1 MLKIFKEKNTTMQLV
16 PQEHIPRSVLL
27 QCLIFLAVFIVA
39 EVCASIPALIP
50 MMTAIFND
58 MNHLLEVLNNEGME
72 AYSNAVMEIGYTPT
86 VMAISLYGTVLATL
100 IVLLFC
106 KLIERRPMKSLG
118 FSKDG
123 CVKKYLV
130 GCLVGA
136 VMISI
141 CVWLSVAFGGMTISF
156 NHNIDFLQLL
166 VFFFG
171 FILQGASEET
181 IFRGYFLNTV
191 ASKGRIVLAVVLN
204 SVFFGLAHSFNMGL
218 TPLAFLNLV
227 LFGVFASVYAMHS
240 DSLWGVCGV
249 HSLWNF
255 MQGNFWG
262 IQVSGTDTGTSIFL
276 ADTTPNATLLNGGAF
291 GLEGSIFVTITLIAS
306 IGIVLFLSKST
317 KIVDE

>member
-1 MLKIFKEKNTTMQLV
+1 MLKIFKEKNSTMKLV
-16 PQEHIPRSVLL
+16 PQEHIPKNVLL

-50 MMTAIFND
+50 MMTAIFSNMQSLMD
-58 MNHLLEVLNNEGME
+58 TLNNDGME
-72 AYSNAVMEIGYTPT
+72 AYSQAVMEIGYTPT
-86 VMAISLYGTVLATL
+86 VMAITLYGTVLATV

-118 FSKDG
+118 FSKQG
-123 CVKKYLV
+123 CIKKYLL

-136 VMISI
+136 VMISV
-141 CVWLSVAFGGMTISF
+141 CVLLSMVFGGMKISF
-156 NHNIDFLQLL
+156 NHNIDFPQLL
-166 VFFFG
+166 IFFFG

-191 ASKGRIVLAVVLN
+191 ASKGRIVLAIVLN

-218 TPLAFLNLV
+218 TPLAFLNLT
-227 LFGVFASVYAMHS
+227 LFGVFASVYAIKS
-240 DSLWGVCGV
+240 DNLWGVCGV

-262 IQVSGTDTGTSIFL
+262 IQVSGTDTGTSIFI
-276 ADTTPNATLLNGGAF
+276 ADTTPNAPLLNGGDF
-291 GLEGSIFVTITLIAS
+291 GLEGSIFVTFTLIVS
-306 IGIVLFLSKST
+306 ITIVLFLSKST
-317 KIVDE
+317 KKVDE